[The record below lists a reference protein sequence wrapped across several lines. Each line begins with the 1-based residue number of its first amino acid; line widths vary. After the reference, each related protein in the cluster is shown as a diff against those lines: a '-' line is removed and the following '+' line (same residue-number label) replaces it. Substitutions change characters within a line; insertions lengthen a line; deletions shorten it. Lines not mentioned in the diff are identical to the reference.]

1 MNIVRGLF
9 KIVRAEAKERIARAW
24 LHVAHG
30 GRLKHPY
37 EAGPIKGT
45 PGVHE
50 EDADFI
56 ASAGLLGKW
65 DGIEFYGP
73 GAAAAY
79 ARRAERLSPEKPEP
93 GTKLAFSAK
102 DAEPIPARLTLREK
116 WRKLREELN
125 KHEKK

>member
-9 KIVRAEAKERIARAW
+9 KIGREDAKRAW

-30 GRLKHPY
+30 GRLKHPH
-37 EAGPIKGT
+37 EAGPIKGA
-45 PGVHE
+45 PSVQE

-56 ASAGLLGKW
+56 VSAGLLSKW
-65 DGIEFYGP
+65 GDVEFYGP

-79 ARRAERLSPEKPEP
+79 ARRAERLSQEKPEP

-102 DAEPIPARLTLREK
+102 DAEPLPAKITLRER